1 MSEQPVVIQGIQ
13 STSKYENNFAAA
25 LVKYGWQFEYQVSL
39 FGGRDVQGG
48 TVVDFIVYT
57 VPLPTPVY
65 VGAEY
70 WHSGERAE
78 REKVLFA
85 LIAARLRRYYQMPL
99 QFGSEDVGTK
109 EDAERTVLREFGRI
123 G

>member
-1 MSEQPVVIQGIQ
+1 MTDQPVLIQGIV
-13 STSKYENNFAAA
+13 STSKYENNYAAA
-25 LVKYGWQFEYQVSL
+25 LDKFGWLFEYQVSL
-39 FGGRDVQGG
+39 FGGRNVLGG

-65 VGAEY
+65 VGALY
-70 WHSGERAE
+70 WHSGQRAE

-85 LIAARLRRYYQMPL
+85 LIAARLRKYYQAPIEYE
-99 QFGSEDVGTK
+99 SEDVETK
-109 EDAERTVLREFGRI
+109 EAAERTVLRDFGRM